1 MSRRHL
7 LLTAAIAAV
16 LVLVLVLGLWLR
28 PGDAAPG
35 AAGLAAGPGASAA
48 AGDGGG
54 EAAMSA
60 AAREQARISAL
71 ADRLRALRRQP
82 GNLPGL
88 LESLRSDCDSEA
100 ACRALIDAA
109 LAEIGDPAF
118 TAMLTRLLDRL
129 PAYEAAMQSTVMSMQ
144 TPPRERYARIDA
156 LRQQIL
162 GVAETEFAFGQ
173 ERAYAEFQFGYG
185 ELLARAGSLT
195 PAQRL
200 AELERL
206 REAAWGTH
214 APALAAVEGRDGA
227 YARELEL
234 LLAGVSDAAE
244 RERITA
250 AVRGRHYSAEDA
262 AQLAARDRE
271 LASQQQQVAAYQQEL
286 AALKQAMEAE
296 RATMSAAQWRA
307 QYEARMTALRLKHF
321 P

>member
-16 LVLVLVLGLWLR
+16 LVLVLALGLALR
-28 PGDAAPG
+28 PGDD
-35 AAGLAAGPGASAA
+35 AAGPGGMAAVPGASLP
-48 AGDGGG
+48 AGDGG

-88 LESLRSDCDSEA
+88 LESLRADCDSEA
-100 ACRALIDAA
+100 ACRTLIDAA

-118 TAMLTRLLDRL
+118 AAMLGRLLDRL

-173 ERAYAEFQFGYG
+173 ERAFAEFQFGYG
-185 ELLARAGSLT
+185 ELLARADGLS

-206 REAAWGTH
+206 RKEAWGSH
-214 APALAAVEGRDGA
+214 AAALSAVEGRDGA

-234 LLAGVSDAAE
+234 LLAGVSNAAE
-244 RERITA
+244 RERLTA
-250 AVRGRHYSAEDA
+250 QLRARHYSAEEA
-262 AQLAARDRE
+262 AQLAARDRD

-286 AALKQAMEAE
+286 AALQQAMEAE
-296 RATMSAAQWRA
+296 RASLPASQWQA
-307 QYEARMTALRLKHF
+307 LYEARMTALRLKHF